1 MIKKNIEFFVADFFF
16 KIRCSIFYFL
26 FKNKKDGYLKHV
38 AGALKNLSHLG
49 CYKIENFYSENQI
62 DYINQIF
69 NKTLDMVD
77 TNQDSK
83 LVIEKTTGE
92 IKIKNIQEK
101 GMTYPIVIRPK
112 EKNKPEVLNVQVF
125 NQRVWIAL
133 PISSMQNGTRGC
145 FYTKSIWLKY

>member
-1 MIKKNIEFFVADFFF
+1 LLQIFFLKLDVVFF
-16 KIRCSIFYFL
+16 IFYFL
-26 FKNKKDGYLKHV
+26 FKNKKDGYLKHA

-92 IKIKNIQEK
+92 IKIKNIQEHFK
-101 GMTYPIVIRPK
+101 GIKSLSSEMFL
-112 EKNKPEVLNVQVF
+112 VLMSAIFNGKVKHANVLFDLVHDGSF
-125 NQRVWIAL
+125 NQKIVEGKSKKR
-133 PISSMQNGTRGC
+133 ISG
-145 FYTKSIWLKY
+145 